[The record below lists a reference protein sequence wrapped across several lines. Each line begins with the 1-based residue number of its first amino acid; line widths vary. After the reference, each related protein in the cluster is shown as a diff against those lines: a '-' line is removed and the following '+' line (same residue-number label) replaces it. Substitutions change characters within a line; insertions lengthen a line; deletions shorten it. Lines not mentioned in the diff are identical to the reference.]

1 MRGLRSLIVLLV
13 IALPLGWY
21 AYRDSTRPADS
32 GEPKRDKVFSVEA
45 DKIDEISLKSESGE
59 RTRLQKS
66 GTEWKIVA
74 PAGAPPDSNEI
85 SSVASGIASLEMES
99 VVDENP
105 PDLKDYGLAQPR
117 IEVAFKADGK
127 EQTLLIGQKTPPG
140 TDLYAKRA
148 GETKVFLI
156 PGHLESAFNK
166 TTFDLRDKAV
176 VKIDRDKLD
185 ALEFTA
191 GDKTSRFAK
200 PAGEWQIAAPV
211 QARADFSAIEGIVSR
226 LTGLQMKS
234 VVDTPD
240 APEADGKKYALDKP
254 AATIKFGS
262 GSSQATLVVGGPA
275 GEGTVYARDL
285 SRPAIVTIESSVLDE
300 LKKDP
305 SEYRQKD
312 LFDARGFNAT
322 RLEIVRAGQTFA
334 FEKTKVKNK
343 EGQDEEKWRQLTPQ
357 ARELDQPAFET
368 LLSALTGIRA
378 TGFVDAAAAKGL
390 STPELAATIKFDE
403 GKKEEKVALAK
414 SGADGFAS
422 RAGEPGAA
430 KVDASAI
437 DAVTKA
443 LQELK

>member
-13 IALPLGWY
+13 IAIPLGWY
-21 AYRDSTRPADS
+21 AYRDSNKPADS

-45 DKIDEISLKSESGE
+45 DKIQEISLKSESGE

-85 SSVASGIASLEMES
+85 SSVASGIASLEMQS

-105 PDLKDYGLAQPR
+105 PDLKDYGLEQPR
-117 IEVAFKADGK
+117 IEVVFKADGK

-200 PAGEWQIAAPV
+200 PAGEWQIAA
-211 QARADFSAIEGIVSR
+211 
-226 LTGLQMKS
+226 
-234 VVDTPD
+234 
-240 APEADGKKYALDKP
+240 
-254 AATIKFGS
+254 
-262 GSSQATLVVGGPA
+262 
-275 GEGTVYARDL
+275 
-285 SRPAIVTIESSVLDE
+285 
-300 LKKDP
+300 
-305 SEYRQKD
+305 
-312 LFDARGFNAT
+312 
-322 RLEIVRAGQTFA
+322 
-334 FEKTKVKNK
+334 
-343 EGQDEEKWRQLTPQ
+343 
-357 ARELDQPAFET
+357 
-368 LLSALTGIRA
+368 
-378 TGFVDAAAAKGL
+378 
-390 STPELAATIKFDE
+390 
-403 GKKEEKVALAK
+403 
-414 SGADGFAS
+414 
-422 RAGEPGAA
+422 
-430 KVDASAI
+430 
-437 DAVTKA
+437 
-443 LQELK
+443 

>member
-13 IALPLGWY
+13 IAVPLGWY
-21 AYRDSTRPADS
+21 AYRDSTKPADS
-32 GEPKRDKVFSVEA
+32 GESKRDKVFTVEA
-45 DKIDEISLKSESGE
+45 DKIEEVSLKSESGE

-66 GTEWKIVA
+66 GSEWKIVA

-85 SSVASGIASLEMES
+85 SSVTSGIASLEMDS

-105 PDLKDYGLAQPR
+105 PDLKEYGLAQPR
-117 IEVAFKADGK
+117 IEVTFKADGK

-148 GETKVFLI
+148 GETRVFLI
-156 PGHLESAFNK
+156 PGHLESTFNK
-166 TTFDLRDKAV
+166 TTFDLREKSV
-176 VKIDRDKLD
+176 VKVDRDKLD
-185 ALEFTA
+185 VLEFTA
-191 GDKTSRFAK
+191 GDKTSRFVK
-200 PAGEWQIAAPV
+200 PSGEWQIAAPV

-226 LTGLQMKS
+226 LSGLQMKS
-234 VVDTPD
+234 IVE

-262 GSSQATLVVGGPA
+262 GSSQATLVIGGPA

-322 RLEIVRAGQTFA
+322 RLEIVRAGQTYA

-343 EGQDEEKWRQLTPQ
+343 EGQDEEKWRQLAPQ
-357 ARELDQPAFET
+357 ARELDQPAFDR

-378 TGFVDAAAAKGL
+378 TGFVDTAAAKAL
-390 STPELAATIKFDE
+390 SAPELSATIKFDE
-403 GKKEEKVALAK
+403 GKKEDKVALAK
-414 SGADGFAS
+414 SGTDGFAS

-430 KVDASAI
+430 KIDASAI

>member
-13 IALPLGWY
+13 IAIPLGWY
-21 AYRDSTRPADS
+21 AYRDSTKPADS
-32 GEPKRDKVFSVEA
+32 GAPKRDKVFTVEA
-45 DKIDEISLKSESGE
+45 DKIEEISLKSESGE
-59 RTRLQKS
+59 RTRLQKA
-66 GTEWKIVA
+66 GNEWKIVA

-85 SSVASGIASLEMES
+85 SSVASGIASLEMDR
-99 VVDENP
+99 VIDENP
-105 PDLKDYGLAQPR
+105 PDLKEYGLAQPR
-117 IEVAFKADGK
+117 IEVTFKADGK
-127 EQTLLIGQKTPPG
+127 EQTLLLGQKTPPG

-166 TTFDLRDKAV
+166 TTFDLRDKSV
-176 VKIDRDKLD
+176 VKVDRDKLD

-191 GDKTSRFAK
+191 GDKTSRFVK

-226 LTGLQMKS
+226 LAGLQMKS
-234 VVDTPD
+234 VIDT
-240 APEADGKKYALDKP
+240 PEADGKKYALDKP
-254 AATIKFGS
+254 AATVKFGT
-262 GSSQATLVVGGPA
+262 GSSQATVVIGGPA
-275 GEGTVYARDL
+275 AEGTVYAKDL
-285 SRPAIVTIESSVLDE
+285 SRPAIFTIESSVLDE

-322 RLEIVRAGQTFA
+322 RLEIVSAGQTYA

-357 ARELDQPAFET
+357 ARELDQPAFDA
-368 LLSALTGIRA
+368 LLSALTAIRA
-378 TGFVDAAAAKGL
+378 TGFVDAAAAKAL
-390 STPELAATIKFDE
+390 STPELSVAIKFDE
-403 GKKEEKVALAK
+403 GKKEDKVALAR
-414 SGADGFAS
+414 SGTDGFAS

-430 KVDASAI
+430 KIDPAAI
-437 DAVTKA
+437 DAATKA
-443 LQELK
+443 LRELK

>member
-13 IALPLGWY
+13 IAIPLGWY
-21 AYRDSTRPADS
+21 AYRDSTKPADS
-32 GEPKRDKVFSVEA
+32 GAPKRDKVFTVEA
-45 DKIDEISLKSESGE
+45 DKIEEISLKSESGE
-59 RTRLQKS
+59 RTRLQKA
-66 GTEWKIVA
+66 GNEWKIVA

-85 SSVASGIASLEMES
+85 SSVASGIASLEMDR
-99 VVDENP
+99 VIDENP
-105 PDLKDYGLAQPR
+105 PDLKEYGLAQPR
-117 IEVAFKADGK
+117 IEVTFKADGK
-127 EQTLLIGQKTPPG
+127 EQTLLLGQKTPPG

-166 TTFDLRDKAV
+166 TTFDLRDKSV
-176 VKIDRDKLD
+176 VKVDRDKLD

-191 GDKTSRFAK
+191 GDKASRFVK

-226 LTGLQMKS
+226 LAGLQMKS
-234 VVDTPD
+234 VIDP
-240 APEADGKKYALDKP
+240 PEADGKKYALDKP
-254 AATIKFGS
+254 AATVKFGT
-262 GSSQATLVVGGPA
+262 GSSQATVVIGGPA
-275 GEGTVYARDL
+275 AEGTVYAKDL
-285 SRPAIVTIESSVLDE
+285 SRPAIFTIESSVLDE

-322 RLEIVRAGQTFA
+322 RLEIVSAGQTHA

-357 ARELDQPAFET
+357 ARELDQPAFDA
-368 LLSALTGIRA
+368 LLSALTAIRA
-378 TGFVDAAAAKGL
+378 TGFVDPAAAKAL
-390 STPELAATIKFDE
+390 STPELSVAIKFDE
-403 GKKEEKVALAK
+403 GKKEDKVALAR
-414 SGADGFAS
+414 SGTDGFAS

-430 KVDASAI
+430 KIDPASI
-437 DAVTKA
+437 DAATKA
-443 LQELK
+443 LRELK

>member
-13 IALPLGWY
+13 IAIPLGWY
-21 AYRDSTRPADS
+21 AYRDSTKPADS
-32 GEPKRDKVFSVEA
+32 GAPKRDKVFTVEA
-45 DKIDEISLKSESGE
+45 DKIEEISLKSESGE
-59 RTRLQKS
+59 RTRLQKA
-66 GTEWKIVA
+66 GNEWKIVA

-85 SSVASGIASLEMES
+85 SSVASGIASLEMDR
-99 VVDENP
+99 VIDENP
-105 PDLKDYGLAQPR
+105 PDLKEYGLAQPR
-117 IEVAFKADGK
+117 IEVTFKADGK
-127 EQTLLIGQKTPPG
+127 EQTLLLGQKTPPG

-166 TTFDLRDKAV
+166 TTFDLRDKSV
-176 VKIDRDKLD
+176 VKVDRDKLD

-191 GDKTSRFAK
+191 SDKTSRFVK

-226 LTGLQMKS
+226 LAGLQMKS
-234 VVDTPD
+234 VIDT
-240 APEADGKKYALDKP
+240 PEADGKKYALDKP
-254 AATIKFGS
+254 AATVKFGT
-262 GSSQATLVVGGPA
+262 GSSQATVVIGGPA
-275 GEGTVYARDL
+275 AEATVYAKDL
-285 SRPAIVTIESSVLDE
+285 SRPAIFTIESSVLDE

-322 RLEIVRAGQTFA
+322 RLEIVSAGQTHA

-357 ARELDQPAFET
+357 ARELDQPAFDA
-368 LLSALTGIRA
+368 LLSALTAIRA
-378 TGFVDAAAAKGL
+378 SGFVAAAAKAL
-390 STPELAATIKFDE
+390 STPELSVAIKFDE
-403 GKKEEKVALAK
+403 GKKEDKVALAR
-414 SGADGFAS
+414 SGTDGFAS

-430 KVDASAI
+430 KIDPAAI
-437 DAVTKA
+437 DAATKA
-443 LQELK
+443 LRELK

>member
-1 MRGLRSLIVLLV
+1 MAEARRTSYSSSKPGFAEFELGLLAVNPPVVVPGTPAVPAVPV
-13 IALPLGWY
+13 IPPE
-21 AYRDSTRPADS
+21 DP
-32 GEPKRDKVFSVEA
+32 VFS
-45 DKIDEISLKSESGE
+45 
-59 RTRLQKS
+59 
-66 GTEWKIVA
+66 
-74 PAGAPPDSNEI
+74 
-85 SSVASGIASLEMES
+85 
-99 VVDENP
+99 
-105 PDLKDYGLAQPR
+105 GL
-117 IEVAFKADGK
+117 D
-127 EQTLLIGQKTPPG
+127 
-140 TDLYAKRA
+140 D
-148 GETKVFLI
+148 
-156 PGHLESAFNK
+156 
-166 TTFDLRDKAV
+166 
-176 VKIDRDKLD
+176 
-185 ALEFTA
+185 
-191 GDKTSRFAK
+191 
-200 PAGEWQIAAPV
+200 
-211 QARADFSAIEGIVSR
+211 
-226 LTGLQMKS
+226 
-234 VVDTPD
+234 
-240 APEADGKKYALDKP
+240 
-254 AATIKFGS
+254 
-262 GSSQATLVVGGPA
+262 
-275 GEGTVYARDL
+275 
-285 SRPAIVTIESSVLDE
+285 

-357 ARELDQPAFET
+357 ARELDQPAFDT
-368 LLSALTGIRA
+368 LLSALTAIRA